1 MILIINKPNSKFQIT
16 TKSSQ
21 ANGLSV
27 CLGMIGNSFPDK
39 IKIIE
44 SNDFEMALAC
54 IKNIKPKAVIFQA
67 NQYSAATINQLKVMF
82 RGTDFFV
89 HIHSKFP
96 FLAQEKG
103 YVSFIHD
110 LNMMGIG
117 VIFNHI
123 DAYECFPHKLNKVL
137 PNIYNPGF
145 KVERE
150 WITPLDE
157 FHVGCHGSLRL
168 MKNTLFQAC
177 VAIRLADQ
185 LDQHLVFHINSS
197 RDDGESQ
204 SIMLALTQLFSQHP
218 KHRIEHTPWLEHK
231 EFLEYC
237 AKNIDLGMQLSMSET
252 FNTVAAD
259 YVHAGVPVLGSL
271 EIDWLPE
278 RCKTSPTNMIR
289 AMGQAEYILE
299 GYEVTSKYASA
310 HLEQHNN
317 NAVDVWGKF
326 INNYI

>member
-1 MILIINKPNSKFQIT
+1 MILIINKPNSKFKIT

-82 RGTDFFV
+82 RETDFFV

-145 KVERE
+145 EVKRE
-150 WITPLDE
+150 YITPFDE

-177 VAIRLADQ
+177 VAIRLADN
-185 LDQHLVFHINSS
+185 LNEKLVFHINSS

-231 EFLEYC
+231 EFVEYC
-237 AKNIDLGMQLSMSET
+237 SKKIDLGMQLSISET

-271 EIDWLPE
+271 EIDWLPDDSK
-278 RCKTSPTNMIR
+278 CNATDYGKANIVVKDVL
-289 AMGQAEYILE
+289 QN
-299 GYEVTSKYASA
+299 YEHFARINKR
-310 HLEQHNN
+310 HLEVHNI